1 MIATTE
7 PRSHPPVP
15 VSPSI
20 PALVP
25 LETTD
30 PNAIIYPY
38 SDGEPLAETQQHVLA
53 ILMTLALLRIYLQ
66 DQPAVV
72 FSNQFFYYIEHQPK
86 ARVAPDVMV
95 VFHIPKQ
102 LYASYKLWEGKQ
114 RPSIIFEMTSG
125 GTKESDWGFKKTL
138 YEQLGVTEYW
148 LFDPYGD
155 WIPQQLQGFRLD
167 EMGVYQLIPDNC
179 SQVLQLQL
187 RAADYLL
194 EFYRLD
200 NGEKL
205 LTPEELYQAAQSAYQ
220 LAQEAHQQAEQALQ
234 KAEEANQQA
243 EEERQKAE
251 AANQRAEMANQL
263 AAQEKAKADRLAEK
277 LRQLGIALEEDRL

>member
-7 PRSHPPVP
+7 PRSHPSLSPPAPV
-15 VSPSI
+15 
-20 PALVP
+20 LVP
-25 LETTD
+25 LETHD
-30 PNAIIYPY
+30 PSEIIYPC

-95 VFHIPKQ
+95 VFHISKQ

-114 RPSIIFEMTSG
+114 PPAIIFEMTSG
-125 GTKESDWGFKKTL
+125 STKESDWGFKRTL

-205 LTPEELYQAAQSAYQ
+205 LTPEELYQAAQSANQ
-220 LAQEAHQQAEQALQ
+220 LVQEANQKVEEAHQRAQA
-234 KAEEANQQA
+234 
-243 EEERQKAE
+243 
-251 AANQRAEMANQL
+251 ANQL

-277 LRQLGIALEEDRL
+277 LRQLGITLEEDLL

>member
-1 MIATTE
+1 MIAITE
-7 PRSHPPVP
+7 PRSHPPVTVP
-15 VSPSI
+15 SPA

-30 PNAIIYPY
+30 PNTIIYPY

-205 LTPEELYQAAQSAYQ
+205 LTPEELYQAAQSANQ
-220 LAQEAHQQAEQALQ
+220 LA
-234 KAEEANQQA
+234 KEANQQA
-243 EEERQKAE
+243 EAERQKAE

-277 LRQLGIALEEDRL
+277 LRQLGIALEEDLL